1 MFDSWLGL
9 SYLLLYPHILYPI
22 NNLYHRERVSIMT
35 LWEERAL
42 VFACCL
48 IKYLKWMIVILTL
61 SSMSSRMALFS
72 YACERTRF
80 RCSNKKFDAWSLEPM
95 LPRSRLTLVIASCI
109 LNWSPTISFLRND
122 VLPPAVSPV
131 TLAAAS
137 LRLDAMRN
145 ACVSSMVGGRSCF

>member
-9 SYLLLYPHILYPI
+9 CYLLLYPHILYPI
-22 NNLYHRERVSIMT
+22 NDLYHRERVRVMT
-35 LWEERAL
+35 LWWERAL
-42 VFACCL
+42 IYPACP
-48 IKYLKWMIVILTL
+48 IKYIWNYEEILTL
-61 SSMSSRMALFS
+61 SSMSSRIALFS

-80 RCSNKKFDAWSLEPM
+80 RYSNKKLDAWSLEPM
-95 LPRSRLTLVIASCI
+95 LPSSRLTLVIASCI

-137 LRLDAMRN
+137 LKLDAMRK
-145 ACVSSMVGGRSCF
+145 ACVSSIVGGRSCF